1 MKGLPDAVRR
11 LATLLNTFNPPE
23 MRNIAL
29 EVLKELVKCAPPE
42 IISTVLVPLL
52 THCHTHNVSHTISA
66 LGSCFPRRGMKAT
79 WPPVSKNTPRP
90 PRPMVQ
96 MNIPQSQICEK
107 GLDKDFDLALELFYR
122 PYHEFL
128 DIMFRVAVTSSQFT
142 EALVHLSLLTGIEA
156 VVLHFN
162 VFAKFWVGI
171 YNNKT
176 TNRYSELLIKNPLL
190 VDYIDDILRDERLS
204 LNDPVIANFIEIY
217 YPKIKSRLVVP
228 RLLESICQ
236 LLPDKSNLEDICGDL
251 QAIRIIGQR
260 TGIPGAVKTLLQNS
274 LHAVLLRFKDE
285 IYSDEETPPK
295 KRKMTASSG
304 QCGSSLAQVQHPL
317 LQPSAEPE
325 DSGDPKSMTESLQ
338 QDEQNQFDRVNH
350 SSEEKLREKSVE
362 ADNASVRELSTQ
374 DNNTV
379 SSEDKVA
386 GAVTLES
393 KQEREGQDTEEGKA
407 ESDRGGITDDTENKV
422 I

>member
-52 THCHTHNVSHTISA
+52 THCHTQNVSHPMGP
-66 LGSCFPRRGMKAT
+66 LGSYFPRRGMKAT
-79 WPPVSKNTPRP
+79 WPPVSKSTPRP

-128 DIMFRVAVTSSQFT
+128 DIMFRVAVTSNQFT
-142 EALVHLSLLTGIEA
+142 EALVHLSLLTGIES

-162 VFAKFWVGI
+162 IFAKFWVGI
-171 YNNKT
+171 FNNKT
-176 TNRYSELLIKNPLL
+176 TNRYSEMLIKNPLL

-217 YPKIKSRLVVP
+217 YPKVKSRLVVP

-236 LLPDKSNLEDICGDL
+236 LLPDKTNLEDICGDL

-260 TGIPGAVKTLLQNS
+260 KGIPAAVKALLQGS
-274 LHAVLLRFKDE
+274 LHSVLLKFKDE
-285 IYSDEETPPK
+285 MYSDGEFVS
-295 KRKMTASSG
+295 MLSM
-304 QCGSSLAQVQHPL
+304 CLDVL
-317 LQPSAEPE
+317 L
-325 DSGDPKSMTESLQ
+325 
-338 QDEQNQFDRVNH
+338 
-350 SSEEKLREKSVE
+350 
-362 ADNASVRELSTQ
+362 
-374 DNNTV
+374 
-379 SSEDKVA
+379 
-386 GAVTLES
+386 
-393 KQEREGQDTEEGKA
+393 
-407 ESDRGGITDDTENKV
+407 
-422 I
+422 